1 MSKADYAILAVFA
14 AAALVAW
21 APIRGKPEEV
31 YGIYDDPAL
40 AVGSSVEDV
49 LKRKEFFTAG
59 GFAVDYR
66 GENGMWIY
74 KKARLMQ
81 LWTSDP
87 ILTLIIKDGKIVGKG
102 IRILEGWYAL
112 CGAPADVGEI
122 KPTVPL
128 SDGRACLGKK

>member
-1 MSKADYAILAVFA
+1 MTKADYALIAAVA
-14 AAALVAW
+14 ACMALMF

-40 AVGSSVEDV
+40 AVGSSVEEV
-49 LKRKEFFTAG
+49 QKKEAFFTAG

-74 KKARLMQ
+74 KKARLMH

-87 ILTLIIKDGKIVGKG
+87 ILTLIIRDGKIVGKG
-102 IRILEGWYAL
+102 IRMLEGNHAL
-112 CGAPADVGEI
+112 CSAPADVGEI
-122 KPTVPL
+122 APTRPAP
-128 SDGRACLGKK
+128 DGRACLGG

>member
-1 MSKADYAILAVFA
+1 MTKADYALIAAVA
-14 AAALVAW
+14 ACMALMF

-40 AVGSSVEDV
+40 AVGSSVEEV
-49 LKRKEFFTAG
+49 QKKVEFFTAG
-59 GFAVDYR
+59 GFVVDYR

-74 KKARLMQ
+74 KKARLMH

-87 ILTLIIKDGKIVGKG
+87 ILTLIIRDGKIVGKG
-102 IRILEGWYAL
+102 IRMLEGNYAL

-122 KPTVPL
+122 KPAVPPP
-128 SDGRACLGKK
+128 SGKSCI